1 MNSYMVTIGHG
12 LEFDIFHLPKDF
24 ADQIRADFAAFTSG
38 TTKEFMFSDKLSYVD
53 KVVAQINEIEDPE
66 AGVTEL
72 VVDKFEKTWTE
83 DGDMISFEDI
93 YNEDFL
99 ENCYKAGQ
107 QSQKLDLSYFRM
119 KNASK
124 VHHVLD
130 DFDEIQ
136 KFLVKVITIVMN
148 YEGDN

>member
-1 MNSYMVTIGHG
+1 MVKIGHG
-12 LEFDIFHLPKDF
+12 LKFDIFHLPEDF
-24 ADQIRADFAAFTSG
+24 ADQIRADFATFTSG
-38 TTKEFMFSDKLSYVD
+38 TAKEYMFSDKLSYVD
-53 KVVAQINEIEDPE
+53 KVVAQINGIEDPK

-72 VVDKFEKTWTE
+72 VVDEFEKTWTE
-83 DGDMISFEDI
+83 DGDVISYEDI
-93 YNEDFL
+93 CNKDFL

-148 YEGDN
+148 YEGDK

>member
-1 MNSYMVTIGHG
+1 MNSYMVTIRHG
-12 LEFDIFHLPKDF
+12 LEFDIFHLPENF
-24 ADQIRADFAAFTSG
+24 ADQIRADFAIFTSG
-38 TTKEFMFSDKLSYVD
+38 TTKEFMFTDKLSYID
-53 KVVAQINEIEDPE
+53 TVVAEINGLKDLESEVNDIMINELDENDE
-66 AGVTEL
+66 TL
-72 VVDKFEKTWTE
+72 FTD
-83 DGDMISFEDI
+83 DI
-93 YNEDFL
+93 CNRDFVAK
-99 ENCYKAGQ
+99 CYKTGQ

>member
-1 MNSYMVTIGHG
+1 MDENDETLFTDNICNRDSVT
-12 LEFDIFHLPKDF
+12 K
-24 ADQIRADFAAFTSG
+24 
-38 TTKEFMFSDKLSYVD
+38 
-53 KVVAQINEIEDPE
+53 
-66 AGVTEL
+66 
-72 VVDKFEKTWTE
+72 
-83 DGDMISFEDI
+83 
-93 YNEDFL
+93 
-99 ENCYKAGQ
+99 CYKTGQ

-136 KFLVKVITIVMN
+136 KFLVKVIIIVMN

>member
-1 MNSYMVTIGHG
+1 MNSYMVTIGRG
-12 LEFDIFHLPKDF
+12 LEFDIFHLPENF
-24 ADQIRADFAAFTSG
+24 ADQIRADFAIFTSG
-38 TTKEFMFSDKLSYVD
+38 TAKEFMFSDKLSYID
-53 KVVAQINEIEDPE
+53 TVVAEINGLRDLESEINNLM
-66 AGVTEL
+66 VNEL
-72 VVDKFEKTWTE
+72 EENAETLFTDDICNRDFIEK
-83 DGDMISFEDI
+83 
-93 YNEDFL
+93 
-99 ENCYKAGQ
+99 CYKTGR

>member
-1 MNSYMVTIGHG
+1 MNSYMVTIGRG
-12 LEFDIFHLPKDF
+12 LEFDIFHLTENF
-24 ADQIRADFAAFTSG
+24 ADQIRADFAIFTSG
-38 TTKEFMFSDKLSYVD
+38 TAKEFMFSDKLSYID
-53 KVVAQINEIEDPE
+53 TVVAEINGLRDLESEINNLM
-66 AGVTEL
+66 VNEL
-72 VVDKFEKTWTE
+72 EENAETLFTDDICNRDFIEK
-83 DGDMISFEDI
+83 
-93 YNEDFL
+93 
-99 ENCYKAGQ
+99 CYKTGR